1 MLASLAMRRSRNY
14 ESQEYLYTVSIC
26 CTLSRVLDIFQKVFW
41 PVLSEKNFHYVAGED
56 GYKTEDTGCKIQQIK
71 DGM

>member
-1 MLASLAMRRSRNY
+1 MFLGN
-14 ESQEYLYTVSIC
+14 ESQEYYYTVFIR
-26 CTLSRVLDIFQKVFW
+26 CTLSPVLDIFQKVFW